1 MKRFLC
7 RARIHPA
14 AWLAWLALTLAVLLV
29 FESVGATAIP
39 PLNGYVMDA
48 TGTLTEAERAELSLR
63 LNRERQRGGPEVV
76 ALVLGSLG
84 REGRSIESVA
94 DAAFQQYRIG
104 KAGADGG
111 VLLLIAKE
119 ERKVCI
125 RTNAIARVVLTD
137 QVAAAV
143 IETKIAPLLQADRL
157 REAIAVGTE
166 AILEPLRADREARS
180 GEQKRRAMTGLY
192 ILAAII
198 GVPIILVVALPR
210 RFLPKGNSRTE
221 GTDRW
226 DYHRHRAWTR
236 SVGTP
241 GGAPHQRGSSDG
253 DDPPVGGGT
262 GSY

>member
-7 RARIHPA
+7 GARIRPV
-14 AWLAWLALTLAVLLV
+14 AWLAWLALSLAVLLV
-29 FESVGATAIP
+29 SESVRATTIP

-48 TGTLTEAERAELSLR
+48 TGTLTEAERAEISLR
-63 LNRERQRGGPEVV
+63 LNRERQSGGPEVV
-76 ALVLGSLG
+76 TLVLRSLG
-84 REGRSIESVA
+84 GEGRTIESVA

-111 VLLLIAKE
+111 VLLLIAEE

-143 IETKIAPLLQADRL
+143 IETKIAPLLQAKRL
-157 REAIAVGTE
+157 REAIAAGTE

-180 GEQKRRAMTGLY
+180 EERKRRSMTGLY
-192 ILAAII
+192 LLAAII
-198 GVPIILVVALPR
+198 GIPILLVVALPR
-210 RFLPKGNSRTE
+210 RFLPRGNSRTE

-226 DYHRHRAWTR
+226 NTHRHRAWTR
-236 SVGTP
+236 SAGTP
-241 GGAPHQRGSSDG
+241 GDAQHRGGSSDG
-253 DDPPVGGGT
+253 DDPPVGGAT